1 MTDILDRQT
10 VFDIAINGII
20 AQGAFSF
27 APYGDGRGGIQCL
40 YRGPNNTRCG
50 IGHLIPDAEYLDKIE
65 SDGAMEALRDTGV
78 RGRIHPDVTDYFLD
92 GLQHVHDLAAENG
105 SPWRDFRGLVKA
117 FAKENELSL
126 ANINLEGIPADE
138 ADEAGKDW

>member
-1 MTDILDRQT
+1 MAEILDKQA
-10 VFDIAINGII
+10 VFDIAINGLI

-65 SDGAMEALRDTGV
+65 SDGAMEALRDTGA
-78 RGRIHPDVTDYFLD
+78 RNRIHPDVTNFFL
-92 GLQHVHDLAAENG
+92 GNLQSVHDLAAENG
-105 SPWRDFRGLVKA
+105 SSWRDFRGLFEA
-117 FAKENELSL
+117 FAKEYELSL
-126 ANINLEGIPADE
+126 ANINLKDIPADE
-138 ADEAGKDW
+138 